1 MRLRIKFQFKEKL
14 NVPVHHQELLHG
26 LIYHCIGD
34 DEFRDRL
41 HNYGFPYEKRQFRMF
56 CFSKLM
62 GVHQFENGRII
73 FSSPVSFLFSSF
85 HDRLVS
91 ELATTLF
98 AKKELY
104 IGHNRVTMAGI
115 EVVDEK
121 PSSVMH
127 VRMITPVT
135 MYSTLIENN
144 RKKTYYYSPSE
155 DKFSELIANNARKKY
170 EAIYGNPAPESSLEL
185 VPLDLQKLRPK
196 TVLFKGTIIK
206 GWMGDFRL
214 TGHPELLRIV
224 HDVGIG
230 AKCSNGMGLFTV
242 VRDLNET
249 KPQ

>member
-1 MRLRIKFQFKEKL
+1 
-14 NVPVHHQELLHG
+14 
-26 LIYHCIGD
+26 
-34 DEFRDRL
+34 
-41 HNYGFPYEKRQFRMF
+41 
-56 CFSKLM
+56 M
-62 GVHQFENGRII
+62 GAHLFENGRIV
-73 FSSPVSFLFSSF
+73 FTSPVSFLFSSS

-104 IGHNRVTMAGI
+104 LGQNRVTMAGI

-121 PSSVMH
+121 ISTDMH
-127 VRMITPVT
+127 IRMITPVT

-144 RKKTYYYSPSE
+144 RKKTYYYSPAE
-155 DKFSELIANNARKKY
+155 EKFSELIANNVRKKY
-170 EAIYGNPAPESSLEL
+170 EAIYGNPAPETSLEL
-185 VPLDLQKLRPK
+185 TPLDSRSLRPK

-224 HDVGIG
+224 HQVGIG

-242 VRDLNET
+242 VRELNE
-249 KPQ
+249 K

>member
-1 MRLRIKFQFKEKL
+1 MRIRIKFQFKEKL
-14 NVPVHHQELLHG
+14 NVPLHHQELLHG
-26 LIYHCIGD
+26 MIYHCIGD

-41 HNYGFPYEKRQFRMF
+41 HNIGFPYEKRQFRMF

-62 GVHQFENGRII
+62 GAHQFENGRIV
-73 FSSPVSFLFSSF
+73 FTSPVSFIFSSF

-91 ELATTLF
+91 ELATTLL

-104 IGHNRVTMAGI
+104 IGQNRVTTAGI

-121 PSSVMH
+121 ISSAMH
-127 VRMITPVT
+127 IRMITPVT

-144 RKKTYYYSPSE
+144 RKKTYYYSPTE
-155 DKFSELIANNARKKY
+155 EKFSELIANNACKKY
-170 EAIYGNPAPESSLEL
+170 EAIHGNPAPETNLEL
-185 VPLDLQKLRPK
+185 TPLDSRSLRLK

-224 HDVGIG
+224 HQAGIG
-230 AKCSNGMGLFTV
+230 AKCSNGMGLFSV
-242 VRDLNET
+242 VRHLSE
-249 KPQ
+249 